1 MLICFFLSE
10 DCYFKGNS
18 ASPLCRS
25 YNKELET
32 SVSFVQDML
41 KSKSYL
47 DRDYGSALTISL
59 NDPCYEIYYGEEQP
73 LSKIPTASS
82 DQEKEDEVSGRNV
95 TGLLFAI
102 VSFTCVGMALVIF
115 CAIIATHPRT
125 SQVA

>member
-1 MLICFFLSE
+1 
-10 DCYFKGNS
+10 
-18 ASPLCRS
+18 
-25 YNKELET
+25 
-32 SVSFVQDML
+32 ML

-102 VSFTCVGMALVIF
+102 VSFTCVGMALAIF